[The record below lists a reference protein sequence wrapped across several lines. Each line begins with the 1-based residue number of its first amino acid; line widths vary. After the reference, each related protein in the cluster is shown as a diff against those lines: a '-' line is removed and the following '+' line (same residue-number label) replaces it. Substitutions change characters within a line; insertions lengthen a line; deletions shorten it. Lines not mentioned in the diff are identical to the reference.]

1 MHGRPRLRPT
11 STASPRTRRPATL
24 GFAALLVLLLG
35 TSGCSDAVDVTPPE
49 AAGSDA
55 CRAAADAWPT
65 TVAHLEKRSTT
76 SDSPAVAAWGDPAV
90 IARCGVAALAP
101 TTDPCIDVDGVGW
114 VESPLSDGSR
124 FTTFGTDP
132 AIEVLVPEDYAP
144 GGLLLPAFTTAARAL
159 PANGLECR

>member
-11 STASPRTRRPATL
+11 RSASPRARRPAVLGLTAVLTATL
-24 GFAALLVLLLG
+24 GCV
-35 TSGCSDAVDVTPPE
+35 GCSGAVDVTPPA

-55 CRAAADAWPT
+55 CRAAATAWPSALARMQRRT
-65 TVAHLEKRSTT
+65 TT

-101 TTDPCIDVDGVGW
+101 TTDPCIDVDGIGW

-124 FTTFGTDP
+124 FTTFGTAP
-132 AIEVLVPEDYAP
+132 AIEVLVPRDYAP
-144 GGLLLPAFTTAARAL
+144 GGLLLPAFTAAARRL
-159 PANGLECR
+159 PANGLRCR